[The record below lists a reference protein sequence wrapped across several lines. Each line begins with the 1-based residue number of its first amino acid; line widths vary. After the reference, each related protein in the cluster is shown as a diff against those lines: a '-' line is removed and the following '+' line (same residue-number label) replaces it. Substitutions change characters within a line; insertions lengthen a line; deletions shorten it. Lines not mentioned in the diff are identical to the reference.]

1 MHKHSYPPPPT
12 PPPWLLRLQ
21 APTSITTLPALA
33 ARFLYSLRLIAL
45 YRSAGRDPAA
55 ELAVRLESMS
65 AALHALELSGAIQ
78 HCWPEP
84 VVVSRFCCDMLSHDE
99 LTIGRMIEAAACHDR
114 AECTRQLDGLL
125 RPERIAILWDAAV
138 QLVGAELAG
147 R

>member
-1 MHKHSYPPPPT
+1 MHKHTSPPPS
-12 PPPWLLRLQ
+12 WLLRLQ
-21 APTSITTLPALA
+21 APTIIGALPPLA

-45 YRSAGRDPAA
+45 YRAAGRDPAA

-65 AALHALELSGAIQ
+65 AAVHAMELSEAIL

-84 VVVSRFCCDMLSHDE
+84 VVVSRFCCEMLSHDE
-99 LTIGRMIEAAACHDR
+99 LTIGRMIGAAAGHDR
-114 AECTRQLDGLL
+114 AEFARQLDGLL
-125 RPERIAILWDAAV
+125 RAERIDILWDAAV

>member
-1 MHKHSYPPPPT
+1 M
-12 PPPWLLRLQ
+12 
-21 APTSITTLPALA
+21 LPALA

-45 YRSAGRDPAA
+45 YRKAGRDPAA
-55 ELAVRLESMS
+55 ELAVRLESMC
-65 AALHALELSGAIQ
+65 AAVHAMELSEAIL

-99 LTIGRMIEAAACHDR
+99 LTIGRMIGAAAAHDR
-114 AECTRQLDGLL
+114 AEFARQLEGLL
-125 RPERIAILWDAAV
+125 RAERIDILWDAAV